1 MSSKEV
7 YCVGARVWVRDPECV
22 WRGAT
27 LKSDY
32 VKDVLTVELEDSGE
46 ERELAV
52 KDDSELPPLR
62 NPDILIGEN
71 DLTSLSYLHEPAVL
85 YNLRVRFANHGSIY
99 TYCGIVLV
107 AINPY
112 EELPIYGSETIWAY
126 RGKAMGDLDP
136 HIFAVAEEAYTK
148 MERVNT
154 NQAIIVS
161 GESGAGKTV
170 SAKYA
175 MRYFATVG
183 GSAEQETQIEKKV
196 LASNPIMEAIG
207 NAKTIRN
214 DNSSRF
220 GKFIEIDFNKSYH
233 ISAANMRTYLLEK
246 SRVVFQAADERNYH
260 IFYQLC
266 SVADRE
272 EFQELELG
280 HQDEFFYLNQ
290 GGSPTIAGVDDA
302 RCFDQTRE
310 ALTLLG
316 LERRVQTALFRTLA
330 AVLHLGN
337 VQFREEM
344 AGGEEACSVTKG
356 DKCLPVVA
364 RLLNVDH
371 EQIRHWL
378 CKRKIVSMRETFTKS
393 MNLKEATSSR
403 DALAKHIYAQV
414 FSHIV
419 SRINKS
425 LETREKVHRFI
436 GVLDIYGFETFEVN
450 SFEQFCINYANE
462 KLQQQFNQHVFK
474 LEQEEYVKEQI
485 EWTFIDFYDNQ
496 PCIDLIETRLGVL
509 DLLDEECRMP
519 KGSDHSWVEKLYD
532 KCRKS
537 DHFEKPRLSNTAYVI
552 VHFAD
557 KVEYESAGFLEK
569 NRDTVLEEQINV
581 LRASLDPVV
590 SGLFAAE
597 KPAGKL
603 VPVKAAAAGKPATQN
618 KKTVGSQFRESLS
631 MLMTTLNST
640 TPHYVRCIKPNDR
653 KEAFGFEPH
662 RAVQQL
668 RACGVL
674 ETIRISAA
682 GFPSRW
688 LYQEFFYRYRVLCTT
703 KDIQRNDMRVTC
715 ENILS
720 NLIKDEDKFKFGR
733 TKIFFRAGQVAY
745 MEKLRGDRLRACGIM
760 IQKHVRGWLL
770 RKRYQTVRGATCTL
784 QRWVRGFMAR
794 RRVRHLRRTAAA
806 VLLQSQ
812 ARGFVARRRYQ
823 RLQRLALGLQARARG
838 LWARQR
844 YQRMRQDRAAVVI
857 QRHVRGLLCRRRY
870 ARTQRQ
876 IVLLQSCVRR
886 LIAKR
891 QLKSLKIEARSID
904 HQKKLNKGLENKII
918 SLQQRIT
925 ELSSEHSGL
934 KQRQAEFDQL
944 TADHR
949 KLKTEAAELRRQTG
963 RLAELEAELAQLR
976 QQLDQER
983 CEKVDL
989 VNERDRIEKEG
1000 RDRIQ
1005 QLNEENEKLRQQIIR
1020 DEELKQKQELESKEL
1035 LKTKVNLE
1043 KSALN
1048 AEYDQER
1055 MAYQRLVQENAR
1067 LEQRNETLEKELQR
1081 ARGGKTHKRSSSNV
1095 SGASEA
1101 TTEAARDD
1109 ISDLPSITSDLHDEL
1124 SSIGQDIGYGSVRS
1138 RTSDQPERNL
1148 ENIDWSKQ
1156 NGNPDLD
1163 KTIVVPERKPLPSPD
1178 VNLVLKLQQ
1187 KLKEVEADRDRLE
1200 RRLERLEQGTPDSE
1214 NKQAHDQIRLQDL
1227 EMENAKLK
1235 ADLQKLR
1242 QSIASGSGDDPGNDL
1257 MLQFHALQDEL
1268 ERRREE
1274 CIQLRTVIANNA
1286 SWPMRSLEDRDTSEE
1301 GEVLMAFE
1309 TQKQINRQLAEE
1321 LHLEKEERVR
1331 LLQMEAEY
1339 RQEMTQLK
1347 ADNERQQKLISQNLG
1362 SAHTGQNEA
1371 IMQHEITRLTAENLD
1386 LREKIDNLAEQVKKY
1401 KKQLKLY
1408 AKKLKDMGGAE
1419 PSAEQLEGG
1428 PADGSGMPAIRHK
1441 SVEYVGMFEYK
1452 KEDEELLIRSL
1463 IFDLRPKTAA
1473 VLLPGLPAYI
1483 LFMCIRHTDLVN
1495 DDEKVRRLLTAAING
1510 VKRVVKKR
1518 RDDVETL
1525 IMWLA
1530 NVCRL
1535 LHNLKQYSG
1544 DKAFQS
1550 ENTEKQNEQCLKS
1563 FDLSEYRQVLSDVAM
1578 WIYQLVIKQ
1587 LEERVQPVVVPAVLE
1602 HEAIAGLTGRPA
1614 GIRGRAGSSAR
1625 QLESPVSSEAAL
1637 DALHSS
1643 LKKIHRTLGELGVD
1657 PEITAQIFK
1666 QLFYSICAHSL
1677 NNLLLRKE
1685 LCHWTKGMQI
1695 RYNLSHLE
1703 QWCRDNRLHDPETG
1717 VMDTLQPIIQA
1728 SQLLQAR
1735 KTEED
1740 VARVCDMCDKL
1751 TTPQIIKILN
1761 LYTPDEYEERVPISF
1776 IRKVQEHLQQHRD
1789 PETDGSARLLMD
1801 SKFAFPVRFPFNP
1814 SNIRLEDIEIPDI
1827 LNLPMLKKL

>member
-1 MSSKEV
+1 
-7 YCVGARVWVRDPECV
+7 
-22 WRGAT
+22 
-27 LKSDY
+27 
-32 VKDVLTVELEDSGE
+32 
-46 ERELAV
+46 
-52 KDDSELPPLR
+52 
-62 NPDILIGEN
+62 
-71 DLTSLSYLHEPAVL
+71 
-85 YNLRVRFANHGSIY
+85 
-99 TYCGIVLV
+99 
-107 AINPY
+107 
-112 EELPIYGSETIWAY
+112 
-126 RGKAMGDLDP
+126 MGDLDP

-183 GSAEQETQIEKKV
+183 GSAVEETQIERKV
-196 LASNPIMEAIG
+196 LASNPVMEAIG

-220 GKFIEIDFNKSYH
+220 GKFIEIDFNKNFN
-233 ISAANMRTYLLEK
+233 ILAANMRTYLLEK
-246 SRVVFQAADERNYH
+246 SRVVFQAQDERNYH
-260 IFYQLC
+260 VFYQLC
-266 SVADRE
+266 AVSGRE

-280 HQDEFFYLNQ
+280 HQDGFFYLNQ
-290 GGSPTIAGVDDA
+290 GESPTISGVDDA
-302 RCFDQTRE
+302 QCFEQTRE
-310 ALTLLG
+310 ALTLLA
-316 LERRVQTALFRTLA
+316 LDRRTQTALFRTLA
-330 AVLHLGN
+330 AILHLGN
-337 VQFREEM
+337 VEFREEM
-344 AGGEEACSVTKG
+344 SGGEEACRVSKG
-356 DKCLPVVA
+356 DKSLPVVA

-414 FSHIV
+414 FACIV
-419 SRINKS
+419 ARINQC
-425 LETREKVHRFI
+425 LETTEKVYRFI
-436 GVLDIYGFETFEVN
+436 GVLDIYGFETFETN

-519 KGSDHSWVEKLYD
+519 KGSDQSWVEKLYS
-532 KCRKS
+532 KCAKS
-537 DHFEKPRLSNTAYVI
+537 GHFEKPRLSNSAYVI
-552 VHFAD
+552 AHFAD
-557 KVEYESAGFLEK
+557 KVQYESAGFLEK
-569 NRDTVLEEQINV
+569 NRDTVLEEQISV
-581 LRASLDPVV
+581 LRASLDSVV
-590 SGLFAAE
+590 SALFAAE
-597 KPAGKL
+597 KPTGKTSAKA
-603 VPVKAAAAGKPATQN
+603 PAVKAGAQN
-618 KKTVGSQFRESLS
+618 KKTVGSQFRDSLS

-640 TPHYVRCIKPNDR
+640 TPHYVRCIKPNDQ

-682 GFPSRW
+682 GYPSRW

-703 KDIQRNDMRVTC
+703 KDIKRNDMRATC

-770 RKRYQTVRGATCTL
+770 RKRYRTVRGATCTL
-784 QRWVRGFMAR
+784 QRWVRGFLAR
-794 RRVRHLRRTAAA
+794 RRTRHMRRTRAA

-812 ARGFVARRRYQ
+812 TRGLLARRRHQ
-823 RLQRLALGLQARARG
+823 RLRRLAVGLQARARG

-844 YQRMRQDRAAVVI
+844 YQQMRRERAAITI
-857 QRHVRGLLCRRRY
+857 QRHARGLLARRRY
-870 ARTQRQ
+870 AHSLRGL
-876 IVLLQSCVRR
+876 VLLQSCVRR
-886 LIAKR
+886 MVARR
-891 QLKSLKIEARSID
+891 QLKALKIEARSID

-925 ELSSEHSGL
+925 ELSGEHSSL
-934 KQRQAEFDQL
+934 KQRQREYDQL
-944 TADHR
+944 AAEHK
-949 KLKTEAAELRRQTG
+949 KLKTESVELRRQAG
-963 RLAELEAELAQLR
+963 RLAELEAELEQLR
-976 QQLDQER
+976 QQLEQER
-983 CEKVDL
+983 CDKVDL
-989 VNERDRIEKEG
+989 VNEKDRIEREG
-1000 RDRIQ
+1000 QDRIQ
-1005 QLNEENEKLRQQIIR
+1005 RLNEENEKLRQQILQN
-1020 DEELKQKQELESKEL
+1020 EQEKQAKEKESKEL
-1035 LKTKVNLE
+1035 LKTKVDLE
-1043 KSALN
+1043 KSVLN
-1048 AEYDQER
+1048 AEHDQER
-1055 MAYQRLVQENAR
+1055 IAYQRLVQENAR
-1067 LEQRNETLEKELQR
+1067 LEQRNETLERDLQR
-1081 ARGGKTHKRSSSNV
+1081 ARGGKTHQRSSSNV

-1109 ISDLPSITSDLHDEL
+1109 ASDLPSITSDLHDEL
-1124 SSIGQDIGYGSVRS
+1124 SDVGYGSVRS
-1138 RTSDQPERNL
+1138 RSSEQPERKL
-1148 ENIDWSKQ
+1148 EAIDWSKH
-1156 NGNPDLD
+1156 NGNPDLER
-1163 KTIVVPERKPLPSPD
+1163 TIVVPERKASPD

-1187 KLKEVEADRDRLE
+1187 KLKEVETERERLAK
-1200 RRLERLEQGTPDSE
+1200 RLERLEQATPDSE

-1227 EMENAKLK
+1227 EMENAKQK

-1257 MLQFHALQDEL
+1257 MLQFHAIQDEV

-1286 SWPMRSLEDRDTSEE
+1286 SLPLRRMEDRDTSEE

-1339 RQEMTQLK
+1339 REELSHLK
-1347 ADNERQQKLISQNLG
+1347 ADNDRQQRLISQNLG
-1362 SAHTGQNEA
+1362 QAQPGQNEA
-1371 IMQHEITRLTAENLD
+1371 IMLHEITRLTSENLD

-1408 AKKLKDMGGAE
+1408 AKKLKDMGASQHKRQSGYYGAE
-1419 PSAEQLEGG
+1419 PGAELLEGPQQEG
-1428 PADGSGMPAIRHK
+1428 PAMPVIRHK
-1441 SVEYVGMFEYK
+1441 SVDYVGMFEYK
-1452 KEDEELLIRSL
+1452 KEDEEALIRSL

-1483 LFMCIRHTDLVN
+1483 LFMCIRHTDHVN

-1518 RDDVETL
+1518 RDDADSLV
-1525 IMWLA
+1525 MWLA

-1544 DKAFQS
+1544 DVAFQS

-1578 WIYQLVIKQ
+1578 WIYQLVIKL

-1614 GIRGRAGSSAR
+1614 GIRGRAGSSSR
-1625 QLESPVSSEAAL
+1625 QLESPVSSEHAL
-1637 DALHSS
+1637 DALMAS
-1643 LKKIHRTLGELGVD
+1643 LRKIYRTLCELGVD
-1657 PEITAQIFK
+1657 PEITAQVFK

-1703 QWCRDNRLHDPETG
+1703 QWCRDNRLHDQETG

-1740 VARVCDMCDKL
+1740 VSRVCDMCDKL
-1751 TTPQIIKILN
+1751 TSPQIIKILN

-1776 IRKVQEHLQQHRD
+1776 IRKVQDHLQKHREPD
-1789 PETDGSARLLMD
+1789 TDSSARLLMD
-1801 SKFAFPVRFPFNP
+1801 TKFAFPVRFPFNP